1 MMDIWELVEEGK
13 IKDFYQYKKVNY
25 IKNLEGYR
33 FIELTNKRKI
43 TPQIFGYFETIGE
56 DTIVLYD
63 RKMNILEEIKREG

>member
-13 IKDFYQYKKVNY
+13 LKDFYSFKKVDY

-43 TPQIFGYFETIGE
+43 NSNIYGYFEVKDDILY
-56 DTIVLYD
+56 LYD

>member
-1 MMDIWELVEEGK
+1 MDLYDFVELGK
-13 IKDFYQYKKVNY
+13 LKDAYDYKKVNY
-25 IKNLEGYR
+25 IKNLEGFR